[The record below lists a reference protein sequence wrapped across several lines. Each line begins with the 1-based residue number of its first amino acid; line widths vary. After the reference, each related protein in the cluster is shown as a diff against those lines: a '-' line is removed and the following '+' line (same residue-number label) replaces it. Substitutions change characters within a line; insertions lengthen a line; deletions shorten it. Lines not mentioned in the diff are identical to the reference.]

1 VSIAVRYPLLQRRQT
16 SPNSRQSQGKNLLT
30 RILPHRPMVTSD
42 QPLRLRPAF
51 HLLFL
56 HFISRPINCIS
67 PSSDSA
73 VCFFFGLGVTGGGV
87 FPLER
92 IWSIVTS
99 GLVCNAVRRMTFRKS
114 LDQCSA
120 RPATGRCRQDFGR
133 TIRILDYEG
142 NQVTRLS
149 GISSIGPP
157 IISYSKGVPLADF
170 ASTTPSPPSPL
181 LLLIQR
187 LITSPIHRSGNNYH
201 SIPYLFPCH

>member
-16 SPNSRQSQGKNLLT
+16 SPNSRQSQGKNLLGRT
-30 RILPHRPMVTSD
+30 LPHRPMVNSD
-42 QPLRLRPAF
+42 QPLRLRPTF

-73 VCFFFGLGVTGGGV
+73 VFLFGLGVTGGGGV

-92 IWSIVTS
+92 IWSIVTP
-99 GLVCNAVRRMTFRKS
+99 GLVCNAARRMTLRKS

-133 TIRILDYEG
+133 TIRILDCEG

-157 IISYSKGVPLADF
+157 IISYSKGVP
-170 ASTTPSPPSPL
+170 PSGF
-181 LLLIQR
+181 R
-187 LITSPIHRSGNNYH
+187 LDHT
-201 SIPYLFPCH
+201 